1 MTLEPALRRRAYD
14 AGVRLGPC
22 PGFSCGNS
30 AEVPLVQFCRG
41 RELGLGGQRRGRG
54 CARPPPALRRGGRL
68 RGAGAPLRWC
78 DARGRSPN
86 PTGRE
91 RRPRRSSDGYLSAI
105 RGIDRFRGD
114 GSLRGWLHR
123 IVANAALMKLRKR
136 RRHPEESIDELL
148 PSFSPDGH
156 RIDPGP
162 PWRPDEELEG
172 EELRRSVRDCM
183 KRLPAG
189 YREVLVLR
197 DVEEF
202 DTAETAALL
211 EVTMPQ
217 SRCRLHRARQALRTL
232 LDAPGSPVRA
242 RRRP

>member
-1 MTLEPALRRRAYD
+1 MLEFGSDPA
-14 AGVRLGPC
+14 
-22 PGFSCGNS
+22 PGFSAAILQRSLWYSS
-30 AEVPLVQFCRG
+30 AVVESSDSGDNEEV
-41 RELGLGGQRRGRG
+41 E
-54 CARPPPALRRGGRL
+54 AALAHRL
-68 RGAGAPLRWC
+68 RSGEVDAFEELAHRYGGVMLAVARRILRDEN
-78 DARGRSPN
+78 DARDALQ
-86 PTGRE
+86 
-91 RRPRRSSDGYLSAI
+91 DGYLSAI

-211 EVTMPQ
+211 EVTHAAVKV
-217 SRCRLHRARQALRTL
+217 RLHRARQALRTL